1 MQLEHPDQLNPFV
14 LLGIVNEKLRL
25 GCNSLEQLADEMD
38 MSQQSIEQELHKIR
52 FHYQPLNNQFVHD

>member
-1 MQLEHPDQLNPFV
+1 MELEHPEQLNPFV

-25 GCNSLEQLADEMD
+25 TCHSLDQLSDEMV
-38 MSQQSIEQELHKIR
+38 MSKQEIERQLHKIR

>member
-1 MQLEHPDQLNPFV
+1 MELEHPEQLNPFI

-25 GCNSLEQLADEMD
+25 SCDSLEQVADEMD
-38 MSQQSIEQELHKIR
+38 MSQQSIKPQLHNIR

>member
-1 MQLEHPDQLNPFV
+1 MELEHPEQLNPFI

-25 GCNSLEQLADEMD
+25 SCDSLEQLADEID
-38 MSQQSIEQELHKIR
+38 MSQQSIKRQLHKIR

>member
-1 MQLEHPDQLNPFV
+1 MELDHPQDLNPFV

-25 GCNSLEQLADEMD
+25 TCHSLQQLSDELD
-38 MSQQSIEQELHKIR
+38 MSQRDIERQLHKIR